1 MLRTVK
7 ESAMAAL
14 LKSAWEIA
22 LERTE
27 GIEADPE
34 KIRKEASIN
43 KGRKLAGTYLAN
55 LEDDGSDLKK
65 TYEKADENLQPLLKA
80 GLGTTVIMNIALPQT
95 TDYENRIEKMIFI
108 ASTIDGPQSLSV
120 DLLGQVGQFMGK
132 YVEARD
138 SLLERAR
145 QQYAPVYEQK
155 REREMQQYGR
165 SSNIPLDQDP
175 EFLQLL
181 QKSFAQLSAQ
191 FQQALDEVKDELR
204 KEWNLQ

>member
-1 MLRTVK
+1 
-7 ESAMAAL
+7 MAAL